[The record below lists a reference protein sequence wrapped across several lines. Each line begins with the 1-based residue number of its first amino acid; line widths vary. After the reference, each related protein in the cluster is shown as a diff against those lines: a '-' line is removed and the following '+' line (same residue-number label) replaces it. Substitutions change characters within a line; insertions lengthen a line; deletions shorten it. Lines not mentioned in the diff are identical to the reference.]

1 MKKIFSLFMLIMS
14 LSMMTACSDTISQ
27 NDLDES
33 KEIVAKYMDDTI
45 SNSLESI
52 EKYFIVNKDNRE
64 EYTRYADE
72 INERL
77 DSNLKGMSELKKYF
91 DDSLTKNLY
100 SKVTTTILK
109 KMKYEITSVE
119 ASPDKNDRIIVKLS
133 VDVPSLGE
141 STINSEE
148 YTKMLNDYIDLSDS
162 EKMVQT
168 IVDRSKMSVEELMEK
183 YSSMS
188 QEEITKD
195 MLSYYSEEINAYL
208 GAIIEKMLENVSYS
222 TLEKTMHMTKQS
234 NDVWKI
240 LRVE

>member
-1 MKKIFSLFMLIMS
+1 MAYPII
-14 LSMMTACSDTISQ
+14 
-27 NDLDES
+27 
-33 KEIVAKYMDDTI
+33 
-45 SNSLESI
+45 
-52 EKYFIVNKDNRE
+52 
-64 EYTRYADE
+64 TR
-72 INERL
+72 
-77 DSNLKGMSELKKYF
+77 
-91 DDSLTKNLY
+91 
-100 SKVTTTILK
+100 
-109 KMKYEITSVE
+109 
-119 ASPDKNDRIIVKLS
+119 
-133 VDVPSLGE
+133 
-141 STINSEE
+141 
-148 YTKMLNDYIDLSDS
+148 KMLNDYIDLSNT
-162 EKMVQT
+162 EKMIQT

>member
-168 IVDRSKMSVEELMEK
+168 IVDRSKMSVEELMAK

-208 GAIIEKMLENVSYS
+208 GAIIEKMLENVSYN
-222 TLEKTMHMTKQS
+222 TFEKTMHMTKQS